1 MADFVAGRVRKG
13 KVKEEDH
20 DRSGSARDE
29 TAEKGE
35 KSKVQRPEN
44 KHDRDESGSSVTDK
58 PSTTLDDD
66 AEGGTEGTEATAETP
81 KNMGKKKKRAV
92 CQFHTGQVLNK
103 VVRLSICSAYV
114 LLQTEGAKNMKYEG
128 RSLTYVFFYFF
139 TLSSTLLAA
148 TSMYQIP
155 VVWRSISTR

>member
-1 MADFVAGRVRKG
+1 MADFVAGRVRKR
-13 KVKEEDH
+13 KVKEKDQ

-29 TAEKGE
+29 TAEKGEE

-103 VVRLSICSAYV
+103 VVWLSICSAYV

-128 RSLTYVFFYFF
+128 RSLTYFFS
-139 TLSSTLLAA
+139 TLSSILLAA